1 MGDQVENKIYYSFAY
16 DPDNVLTLIFKEK
29 QQVNVSIVRALLIV
43 THNIQKAAMCTI
55 ELRNSDNID
64 IVLRDEDQVTIGS
77 KLYVFRR
84 PVKSPKDQISD
95 LLKSLQEEPERYG
108 LQKEEINRIISDNTG
123 KELQKFVDDL
133 KLKNLISED
142 I

>member
-1 MGDQVENKIYYSFAY
+1 M
-16 DPDNVLTLIFKEK
+16 
-29 QQVNVSIVRALLIV
+29 
-43 THNIQKAAMCTI
+43 
-55 ELRNSDNID
+55 
-64 IVLRDEDQVTIGS
+64 
-77 KLYVFRR
+77 FRR

-142 I
+142 IQIQQAGEEKFSVAGSRARQN